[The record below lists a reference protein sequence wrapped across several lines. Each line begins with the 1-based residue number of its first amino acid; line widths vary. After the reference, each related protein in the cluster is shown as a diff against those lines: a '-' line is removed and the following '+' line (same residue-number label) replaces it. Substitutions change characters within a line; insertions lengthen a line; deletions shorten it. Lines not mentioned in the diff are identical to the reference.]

1 MPTYSSLALLALR
14 AAAQSESE
22 LRPSVP
28 VIGATLRVA
37 VIGDYG
43 ASTPG
48 EQSVANL
55 VAAYAPDLVITL
67 GDNNYPAGDA
77 ATIDDNIGRY
87 YSRWIWPYTGT
98 YARGPRVNRFFPALG
113 NHDWIAPNAQPY
125 LDYFTLP
132 GNERYYDFRAGP
144 VHFFAL
150 DSDANEPDGITQ
162 NSAQAQWLQS
172 ALAAA
177 TEPFK
182 VVYFHHA
189 PFSSADHGNNYELQ
203 WPFRAW
209 GADLVLAGHDH
220 SYERFAIDGF
230 PYVVNGLGGAALY
243 TIQPLVTGGS
253 AFRYAST
260 VGVVHLEADAQ
271 LLTLRFADV
280 NDVVQD
286 EARLRPSPA
295 NRAETVL
302 VAAGATWRYQ
312 DDGSNQGTA
321 WRANGFDDT
330 SWPQGAAQFGFG
342 DGDEATAVNG
352 GPANARTATLYFRR
366 TFRVPNPAAFRALRL
381 ELLRDDGAAVY
392 LNGTEILRDNLAA
405 GATSS
410 TYAASNAGYDENA
423 WHPYDVPASALI
435 AGSNTLAVELHQANA
450 TSSDLGFDL
459 RLTGEHT
466 GTPLVARG
474 AVWKYQDAGND
485 PGASWFLPS
494 FVDTAWS
501 SGPAELGYGDGDEA
515 TVVSFGSNAQ
525 AKPITTWFR
534 RTFTVANPSQFTEL
548 LLELERDDGVRVYLN
563 GVEALRN
570 NLPRGTV
577 TSATPAGRSL
587 SAPEESS
594 VYATSLDPRLLVV
607 GANTLAVEVHQAN
620 PQSSDLSFDLA
631 LTGF

>member
-1 MPTYSSLALLALR
+1 MSSLALLVLLAPQT
-14 AAAQSESE
+14 AGQSVSE
-22 LRPSVP
+22 LRPSMP
-28 VIGATLRVA
+28 AIGANLRAA

-43 ASTPG
+43 ASTAG
-48 EQSVANL
+48 EQAVANL

-67 GDNNYPAGDA
+67 GDNNYPSGDA

-87 YSRWIWPYTGT
+87 YSRWIWPYAGT
-98 YARGPRVNRFFPALG
+98 YPRGPRTNRFFPALG

-132 GNERYYDFRAGP
+132 GNERYYDFSAGP

-150 DSDANEPDGITQ
+150 DSDAHEPDGITQ
-162 NSAQAQWLQS
+162 GSAQAQWLQA

-189 PFSSADHGNNYELQ
+189 PFSSADHGNNYEMQ

-220 SYERFAIDGF
+220 SYERFAVDGF
-230 PYVVNGLGGAALY
+230 PYVVDGLGGATLY
-243 TIQPLVTGGS
+243 SIQPLITGGS
-253 AFRYAST
+253 AFRYTST

-271 LLTLRFADV
+271 LLRLRFADV

-286 EARLRPSPA
+286 EIALRPAPA
-295 NRAETVL
+295 DRPELAL
-302 VAAGATWRYQ
+302 VAAGAAWRFL

-321 WRANGFDDT
+321 WRASGFDDS

-342 DGDEATAVNG
+342 DGDETTVVNG
-352 GPANARTATLYFRR
+352 GPATARTATFYFRR
-366 TFRVPNPAAFRALRL
+366 TFRVANPAAFRALRL

-392 LNGTEILRDNLAA
+392 LNGAEILRDNLAA

-410 TYAASNAGYDENA
+410 TYAASTAGYDENA
-423 WHPYDVPASALI
+423 WHPYDVPASALV
-435 AGSNTLAVELHQANA
+435 AGPNTLAVELHQSDA

-459 RLTGEHT
+459 RLTGELA
-466 GTPLVARG
+466 GTTLVARG
-474 AVWKYQDAGND
+474 SVWKYRDAGND
-485 PGASWFLPS
+485 PGASWFLPG
-494 FVDTAWS
+494 FVDTAWA

-515 TVVSFGSNAQ
+515 TVVSFGANAQ

-534 RTFTVANPSQFTEL
+534 RTFTVANPAAFTEL
-548 LLELERDDGVRVYLN
+548 VLELERDDGVRVYLN

-570 NLPRGTV
+570 NLPRGSV
-577 TSATPAGRSL
+577 SSATPAGRSL

-594 VYATSLDPRLLVV
+594 IYATSIDPRLLVA
-607 GANTLAVEVHQAN
+607 GTNTLAVEVHQVN

-631 LTGF
+631 LTGL